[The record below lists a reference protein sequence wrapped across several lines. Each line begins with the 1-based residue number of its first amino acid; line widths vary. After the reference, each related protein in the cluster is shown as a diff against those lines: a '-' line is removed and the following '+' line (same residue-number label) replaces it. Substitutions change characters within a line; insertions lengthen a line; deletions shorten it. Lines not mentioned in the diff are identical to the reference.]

1 MLKRKNVLL
10 VFSVFLIALSVSFR
24 MGDAGMAY
32 AEHYQKTLKQLLAE
46 QNKLL
51 LALKAM
57 PQVLISE
64 KEQLKLKIK
73 DQRLLM
79 KGLDFWLRYLE
90 PTTYKKINGPLPV
103 EWETEVFEKF
113 EKPYRREG
121 AGYTLA
127 WQYLEEEQTL
137 KDSLEH
143 LIQSA
148 QYGTRI
154 FLNDSILNKL
164 NDPSHFYFCNRLF
177 LLNLSAIY
185 TTGFDCPDPE
195 SILPE
200 LDAALSAVYTIY
212 RAYNTTY
219 PGFQLST
226 VYLEKYLRLM
236 DFVKSNHND
245 YGRFDHFT
253 FIKDFV
259 NPLYALNQQHIRE
272 YKLSSKSVVDYSL
285 NKNTNSIF
293 DKSLYLAQNPKGLYR
308 RISDPRVL
316 AELERLGKLL
326 FYDPILSFNNQ
337 RACASCHKSEQAFT
351 DTLLKTHLQLNTK
364 EFLNRNSP
372 SLLNSMY
379 NHLIM
384 LDGKHLSLQEQVKA
398 VISNSIEMG
407 ETPDNAL
414 KKVLNCKEYKI
425 GFKALLKYTPEEKE
439 LSFDH
444 LSSAITYYY
453 SKFSKHTSAFD
464 RAMNKQDTIGAE
476 VKAGFILFMGKAQ
489 CATCHFVPHF
499 NGVKPPYVGSEFEV
513 LGVPADS
520 NYTKLSADVGR
531 YGVNP
536 APETQNAFR
545 TGSLRNIA
553 RTKPYMHNGVF
564 TSLEQVVDFYNAGGG
579 AGRGLSVPNQTLS
592 SDSLNLDANEKYLLV
607 QFMKAL
613 NENTVFETPPDKLP
627 ISRNTSLNTR
637 LVGGSY

>member
-1 MLKRKNVLL
+1 
-10 VFSVFLIALSVSFR
+10 
-24 MGDAGMAY
+24 
-32 AEHYQKTLKQLLAE
+32 
-46 QNKLL
+46 
-51 LALKAM
+51 
-57 PQVLISE
+57 
-64 KEQLKLKIK
+64 
-73 DQRLLM
+73 
-79 KGLDFWLRYLE
+79 
-90 PTTYKKINGPLPV
+90 
-103 EWETEVFEKF
+103 
-113 EKPYRREG
+113 
-121 AGYTLA
+121 
-127 WQYLEEEQTL
+127 
-137 KDSLEH
+137 
-143 LIQSA
+143 
-148 QYGTRI
+148 
-154 FLNDSILNKL
+154 
-164 NDPSHFYFCNRLF
+164 
-177 LLNLSAIY
+177 
-185 TTGFDCPDPE
+185 
-195 SILPE
+195 
-200 LDAALSAVYTIY
+200 
-212 RAYNTTY
+212 
-219 PGFQLST
+219 
-226 VYLEKYLRLM
+226 
-236 DFVKSNHND
+236 
-245 YGRFDHFT
+245 
-253 FIKDFV
+253 
-259 NPLYALNQQHIRE
+259 
-272 YKLSSKSVVDYSL
+272 
-285 NKNTNSIF
+285 
-293 DKSLYLAQNPKGLYR
+293 
-308 RISDPRVL
+308 
-316 AELERLGKLL
+316 
-326 FYDPILSFNNQ
+326 
-337 RACASCHKSEQAFT
+337 
-351 DTLLKTHLQLNTK
+351 
-364 EFLNRNSP
+364 
-372 SLLNSMY
+372 
-379 NHLIM
+379 
-384 LDGKHLSLQEQVKA
+384 
-398 VISNSIEMG
+398 
-407 ETPDNAL
+407 
-414 KKVLNCKEYKI
+414 LNCKEYKI